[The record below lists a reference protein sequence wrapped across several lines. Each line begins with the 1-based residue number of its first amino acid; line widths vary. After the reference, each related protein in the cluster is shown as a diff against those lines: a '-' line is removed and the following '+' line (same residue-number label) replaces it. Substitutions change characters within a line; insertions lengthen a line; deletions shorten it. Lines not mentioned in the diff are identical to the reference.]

1 MDIIFFAAIALYVF
15 WKLREQFGNVDEDQ
29 KKRIEENISRRKE
42 LVAAVQNQV
51 MSIQKKITEITESQK
66 QADEKLIASIEPESQ
81 EPFRKILLSCAISAE
96 MFMQGVKS
104 SFEMVIK
111 SFAGKDK
118 ETLRML
124 VSDKVLEAFNNAIE
138 NRISQEINLVSNVI
152 AITDAKIL
160 AVSLV
165 NTNAT
170 VVVKFISKQINYVT
184 NKDGAIIEGRRDE
197 IKELE
202 DVWTFTKDLAVQNKN
217 WVVSAT

>member
-1 MDIIFFAAIALYVF
+1 MDILFFAAIALYVF
-15 WKLREQFGNVDEDQ
+15 WKLREQFGNVGEEE

-42 LVAAVQNQV
+42 LITAVHNQV
-51 MSIQKKITEITESQK
+51 ISIQKKITEIAESQK

-111 SFAGKDK
+111 SFASKDK

-124 VSDKVLEAFNNAIE
+124 VSDKVFEAFISAIE
-138 NRISQEINLVSNVI
+138 NRTSQETNLVSNVI
-152 AITDAKIL
+152 AITDAKII